1 MFGYDFIIEYKAG
14 KGNRVADAL
23 SRQTKKGHCM
33 NAETREQEQKVLK
46 LAAISV
52 PIPSW
57 LEEID
62 KGIVFY
68 KSSYGS
74 IETAMQGE
82 QTSANWYLK
91 EDVLFY
97 TERIFL
103 ESNMNLIPEI
113 LAEFHKDTHEGIQ
126 KTIKRLCAVF
136 YRSKMHK
143 DVISFLRKCKVC
155 QQLKSSNL
163 VPAGLLQPSPIPQQV
178 WMSVSMD
185 FITGPPR
192 SRGKA
197 VILVVVN
204 RLS

>member
-1 MFGYDFIIEYKAG
+1 M
-14 KGNRVADAL
+14 ADAL

-113 LAEFHKDTHEGIQ
+113 LADFHKDTHEGIQ

-143 DVISFLRKCKVC
+143 DVISFFRKCKVC